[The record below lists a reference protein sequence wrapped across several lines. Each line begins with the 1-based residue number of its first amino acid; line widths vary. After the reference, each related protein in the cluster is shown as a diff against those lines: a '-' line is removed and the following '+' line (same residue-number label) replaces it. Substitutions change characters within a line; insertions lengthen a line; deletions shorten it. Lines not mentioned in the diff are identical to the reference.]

1 MNVLE
6 EKKQKEEQPIFVSCK
21 DHTVSGET
29 FHLISDTNYDMLVT
43 TPKPKE
49 EDLGKYYESED
60 YISHTDHKRSLFE
73 KVYHLVKSYALR
85 KKVGL
90 ITKLN
95 DGSGAV
101 LDIGA
106 GTGDFLS
113 KAKKEGWTVS
123 GVEPNEQAKQL
134 AQQKEVLL
142 HTNTDNFEDHSFDI
156 ITLWHVL
163 EHVPDLQHQIQEIKR
178 LLKPGG
184 YVIVAVPNF
193 KSYDATYYK
202 SFWAAFD
209 VPRHLWH
216 FSKNAIQRLFAEQE
230 LNLTQILPMHF
241 DAYYVSLLSEKYKTS
256 KMNFLS
262 AFWIGFRSNIK
273 AIRSKEYSS
282 HIYVLKNS

>member
-1 MNVLE
+1 ME

-60 YISHTDHKRSLFE
+60 YISHTDNKRSLFE

-95 DGSGAV
+95 NGSGTI

-113 KAKKEGWTVS
+113 KAKNGGWTVS
-123 GVEPNEQAKQL
+123 GIEPNEQAKQL

-142 HTNTDNFEDHSFDI
+142 HTKTDEFEDHSFDI

-193 KSYDATYYK
+193 KSYDATHYK

-216 FSKNAIQRLFAEQE
+216 FSKNAIQKLFAEQG
-230 LNLTQILPMHF
+230 LNLTQTLPMHF

-282 HIYVLKNS
+282 HVYVLKNS

>member
-1 MNVLE
+1 
-6 EKKQKEEQPIFVSCK
+6 
-21 DHTVSGET
+21 
-29 FHLISDTNYDMLVT
+29 
-43 TPKPKE
+43 
-49 EDLGKYYESED
+49 
-60 YISHTDHKRSLFE
+60 
-73 KVYHLVKSYALR
+73 LVKSYALR

-95 DGSGAV
+95 NGSGV
-101 LDIGA
+101 ILDIGA
-106 GTGDFLS
+106 GTGDFLA
-113 KAKKEGWTVS
+113 KAKETGWTVS
-123 GVEPNEQAKQL
+123 GIEPNEQAKQL

-142 HTNTDNFEDHSFDI
+142 HTKTDDFEDHSFDV

-184 YVIVAVPNF
+184 YVIIAVPNF
-193 KSYDATYYK
+193 KSYDAAHYK

-216 FSKNAIQRLFAEQE
+216 FSKNAIQKLFAEQE
-230 LNLTQILPMHF
+230 LNLTKTLPMHF
-241 DAYYVSLLSEKYKTS
+241 DAYYVSLLSEKYKTG

-262 AFWIGFRSNIK
+262 AFWIGFRSNTK